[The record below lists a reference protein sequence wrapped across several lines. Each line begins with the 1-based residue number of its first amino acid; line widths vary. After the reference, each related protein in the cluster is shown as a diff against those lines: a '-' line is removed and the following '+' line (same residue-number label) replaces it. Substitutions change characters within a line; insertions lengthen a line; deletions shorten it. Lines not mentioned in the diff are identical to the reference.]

1 MEFSRCARTR
11 ASAERESRPV
21 AGLSKLNSVIDD
33 EVDVIS
39 RRARSPDDRLSREP
53 AIDEPDAYRSKS
65 SCIP

>member
-33 EVDVIS
+33 EVDVLPGEPGHG
-39 RRARSPDDRLSREP
+39 RSALEREP